1 MSLEAI
7 KQVNQAE
14 EASRARLAEAQAEAK
29 RLVAEAERAG
39 KARLAEARAQA
50 EAQVKGFL
58 QEAEGQAARHAAQ
71 VTAET
76 RQACDGL
83 RAKAE
88 TRLDD
93 AAESIVRRVVKN

>member
-14 EASRARLAEAQAEAK
+14 EASRARLAEA
-29 RLVAEAERAG
+29 
-39 KARLAEARAQA
+39 
-50 EAQVKGFL
+50 
-58 QEAEGQAARHAAQ
+58 QAARHAAQ